1 MDTKHRVLIVEDQH
15 LLRVG
20 LSHLVAELADYC
32 IVGAASGGVE
42 ACALAE
48 KTRPDL
54 ILMDL
59 SMPGGS
65 GFEAI
70 ATIKRNVPHVRII
83 VLTVHRSEDDVSDA
97 FAAGADGYVVKD
109 SPFADLVREMR
120 FVMQGKCVVS
130 LDAYRARAGLHGL
143 RDEHAHKARLWRALT
158 SRERTVLRLV
168 VEGHAAGRRVPEG
181 QSQNGR
187 QAPRQPDAQARHRQ
201 PDRPRSLRDRHRR
214 ARAERRRPCVNPPID
229 VWSNWGGFTHGD
241 ARHFLLLARTGV
253 IKNAINGIGSADAA
267 GRYREVSREPSIVL
281 DTGRRAGRAAA

>member
-1 MDTKHRVLIVEDQH
+1 MDNKHRVLIVEDQH

-20 LSHLVAELADYC
+20 LCHLVSELADYA

-42 ACALAE
+42 ACHLAE

-65 GFEAI
+65 GFDAI
-70 ATIKRNVPHVRII
+70 ATIKRNVPNARII
-83 VLTVHRSEDDVSDA
+83 VLTVHRGEDDVSDA

-143 RDEHAHKARLWRALT
+143 RDENAHKARLWRALT

-168 VEGHAAGRRVPEG
+168 VEGHTSRQVGECLKVSPKTVDKHRANLMRKLGIANLTGLVHFAIDIGVLALNDDDRV
-181 QSQNGR
+181 
-187 QAPRQPDAQARHRQ
+187 
-201 PDRPRSLRDRHRR
+201 
-214 ARAERRRPCVNPPID
+214 
-229 VWSNWGGFTHGD
+229 
-241 ARHFLLLARTGV
+241 
-253 IKNAINGIGSADAA
+253 
-267 GRYREVSREPSIVL
+267 
-281 DTGRRAGRAAA
+281 